1 MCEPQAKL
9 LTSTDHT
16 QETEAN
22 SCITMNLILLIVF
35 VFSLDMMTLMAA
47 KIPQHEEPKVSTMN
61 DDALATYHVALL
73 KRGIQKRSAG
83 LGDCFF

>member
-9 LTSTDHT
+9 LTSTDT
-16 QETEAN
+16 QEAEAT
-22 SCITMNLILLIVF
+22 SCITMKLILIFVF
-35 VFSLDMMTLMAA
+35 VFSLDIMKLMAA
-47 KIPQHEEPKVSTMN
+47 KIPRHEDGKVPVSN
-61 DDALATYHVALL
+61 DDALATYHVASL